1 MSLQDWQPAS
11 GLAAGRRLHARLT
24 VAALALTPA
33 VRGMIWMAV
42 AGLLFTVLNT
52 VMKYMSAS
60 LAPMQI
66 GFLRYA
72 CGLLVLLPLVLRAG
86 LASYVTNR
94 PVVQFWRG
102 LTHTAGMLLWFSALP
117 HIPLAD
123 NVAIGFTTPIFIML
137 GASLVLGEKAV
148 LARWV
153 AAIFG
158 FLGVLIVVAP
168 SWSGA
173 PLNNG
178 GGFWQLVMLGASPL
192 FAVAFLIAKSLTR
205 HDRVEVIVVWQ
216 AMMVTVFLFPFALL
230 DWRWPTATQWLLLMV
245 CGAFGSLGHYC
256 NTRALRATDASAT
269 QSIKFVELIWASLAG
284 IAVFGDYP
292 TETTMLGGFV
302 IFLSTTWI
310 ARREARQRT

>member
-1 MSLQDWQPAS
+1 MSPKDWQTAS
-11 GLAAGRRLHARLT
+11 GLTAGRRWHARLT
-24 VAALALTPA
+24 VLALALTPA
-33 VRGMIWMAV
+33 IRGMIWMAI
-42 AGLLFTVLNT
+42 AGLVFTFLNT
-52 VMKYMSAS
+52 IMKYMSAS
-60 LAPMQI
+60 LAPIQI
-66 GFLRYA
+66 GFLRYG
-72 CGLLVLLPLVLRAG
+72 CGVLVLLPLVLRAG
-86 LASYVTNR
+86 LASYATNR
-94 PVVQFWRG
+94 FSVQVWRG

-148 LARWV
+148 LARWI
-153 AAIFG
+153 AAIIG

-168 SWSGA
+168 SWSA
-173 PLNNG
+173 PSSSGG
-178 GGFWQLVMLGASPL
+178 GGFWQLVMLAASPL
-192 FAVAFLIAKSLTR
+192 FAVAFLIAKALTR

-216 AMMVTVFLFPFALL
+216 AMMVTLFLFPFALL
-230 DWRWPTATQWLLLMV
+230 DWRWPSGTEWALLMF

-292 TETTMLGGFV
+292 AQTTMAGGFV

-310 ARREARQRT
+310 ARREARTRA